1 MTIPLMRTCKE
12 VAAMV
17 VAREDR
23 HLGLADRLALRM
35 HMAICDACPRFER
48 QMLTMR
54 NGLREWRNYSG
65 PDDSAKYSAHALNK
79 N

>member
-12 VAAMV
+12 VTAMV

-23 HLGLADRLALRM
+23 DLNLADRWALRV

-54 NGLREWRNYSG
+54 HGLREWRNYSG
-65 PDDSAKYSAHALNK
+65 HKRHF
-79 N
+79 